1 MKDKERIAKQ
11 LASFDNVKWED
22 LDEKTIR
29 WNQGNTK
36 ETYLRRA
43 SQISALFNT
52 EEISEILKGT
62 TVTKF
67 KLLVNN
73 GKPFECNGDCSN
85 IINKGDWFGNE
96 VFPDGNELNLCLY
109 HSSAIMSN
117 VNKKCFDALNPD
129 QKQEVCTEKDRL

>member
-1 MKDKERIAKQ
+1 MKEQI
-11 LASFDNVKWED
+11 
-22 LDEKTIR
+22 EKLLIDFALEAH
-29 WNQGNTK
+29 NGK
-36 ETYLRRA
+36 CPSSSDYA

-117 VNKKCFDALNPD
+117 VNNKCFKALIPD
-129 QKQEVCTEKDRL
+129 QKQEVCPEIKRYKCN